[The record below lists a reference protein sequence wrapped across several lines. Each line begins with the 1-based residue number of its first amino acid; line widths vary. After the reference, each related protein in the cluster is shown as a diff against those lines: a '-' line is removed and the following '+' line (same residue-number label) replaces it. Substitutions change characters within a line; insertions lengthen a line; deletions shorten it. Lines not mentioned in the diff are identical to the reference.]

1 MAKISRDKRRGYWI
15 CSSKRDNF
23 VVDFTKSY
31 FMIIRRAPNMQ
42 RESEDDDLCRK
53 DSSRYY
59 YAEFNSMD
67 DIITVI
73 EQDQLLTTGRKTVA
87 NTVREFQEQ
96 ITKYIN
102 GRKAICSNISDR
114 AYNVKWNE
122 PRKGTELNGKL
133 KINNAGIWIEYPVI
147 DYQNI
152 GGRDTIV
159 TYTMDTFYVQF
170 SWFNRTVVND
180 SPDGYNYK
188 YVTVKK
194 TEDGITAI
202 KTVDDW
208 ISGYFPG
215 NNVQFILDDA
225 SVSEC
230 LSISEISKMITDS
243 FTIARV

>member
-31 FMIIRRAPNMQ
+31 FMIIRRAPNLH

-59 YAEFNSMD
+59 YAEFDSMD
-67 DIITVI
+67 DIIRVI
-73 EQDQLLTTGRKTVA
+73 EQDQLLTSGRKTVS
-87 NTVREFQEQ
+87 NKIREFQEQ

-102 GRKAICSNISDR
+102 GRKAICSTISDR

-122 PRKGTELNGKL
+122 PRKGMELTGRL
-133 KINNAGIWIEYPVI
+133 KINNAGMWMEYPI
-147 DYQNI
+147 LDYQTVD
-152 GGRDTIV
+152 GRDTII
-159 TYTMDTFYVQF
+159 TYTISTFYVQF
-170 SWFNRTVVND
+170 SWFNRTIVGEG
-180 SPDGYNYK
+180 PDGHIYK

-194 TEDGITAI
+194 TEDGTTAI

-208 ISGYFPG
+208 INGYFPG
-215 NNVQFILDDA
+215 YNVQFTLDDD
-225 SVSEC
+225 SESEC
-230 LSISEISKMITDS
+230 LSVSEISKMITDS
-243 FTIARV
+243 FTIAKV